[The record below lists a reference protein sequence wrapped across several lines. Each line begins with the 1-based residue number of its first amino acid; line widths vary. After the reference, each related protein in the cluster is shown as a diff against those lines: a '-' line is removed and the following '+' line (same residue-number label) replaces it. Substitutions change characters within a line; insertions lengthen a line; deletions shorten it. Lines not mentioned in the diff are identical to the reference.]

1 MADNSKSVGD
11 DCCKFI
17 DFTCGGCGLFWPST
31 YTDIFKL
38 LNGGAVV
45 CDKCKASMRSSVKES
60 RKIKCALFR
69 HVLVWTFLTVFG
81 LAWLLVVGAIFE
93 WISYLAGWLVL
104 CVSIFLVWCL
114 RISYEGAK
122 LFCIRLDRV

>member
-1 MADNSKSVGD
+1 
-11 DCCKFI
+11 
-17 DFTCGGCGLFWPST
+17 
-31 YTDIFKL
+31 
-38 LNGGAVV
+38 
-45 CDKCKASMRSSVKES
+45 MRSSVKES